1 VSVLAGREVSLT
13 DGEAR
18 ALLAIPADRWVRS
31 ADAGR
36 RAIVRRLVENGL
48 LVTDEPDEALAE
60 LRSRDERLASPP
72 WNRYAALFHAM
83 TQWRGVVV
91 ELAEPPSPSSK
102 PRPARWW
109 PPHHFHA
116 SPGPIAVQGLPP
128 AALDRP
134 LYDLL
139 RARKTTRGYD
149 DGATLAAGE
158 LATILGAVW
167 GCHGVLDL
175 GAGVALLKKT
185 SPSGGGQHPV
195 EVYPLVRA
203 VEDVEPGL
211 YHYSVERHELELLE
225 RIPAGDV
232 ATLIVGFTAGQP
244 HYAKAQVLFL
254 MAARFARNH
263 WKYPAHEKAF
273 RTLLM
278 DAAHLSQTFY
288 LVCTQLGLGAFVT
301 GAINDADIDRRLGL
315 EAFGESTLLAC
326 GCGRPVPSEREP
338 RFQPY
343 EATAAAAVQSGD
355 GLGARPEQGGA
366 EFLPDIP

>member
-1 VSVLAGREVSLT
+1 VSVLAAREVPLT
-13 DGEAR
+13 DEEAR
-18 ALLAIPADRWVRS
+18 VLLSVPADRWIRT
-31 ADAGR
+31 ARAGDR
-36 RAIVRRLVENGL
+36 TIVRRLLESGL
-48 LVTDEPDEALAE
+48 LVTDEPDDALAE

-83 TQWRGVVV
+83 TQWHGVVV

-116 SPGPIAVQGLPP
+116 SPAPIAVQRLPP
-128 AALDRP
+128 ADLERP
-134 LYDLL
+134 LYDTL

-149 DGATLAAGE
+149 DRAALAAGE
-158 LATILGAVW
+158 LATILAAVW
-167 GCHGVLDL
+167 GCHGILDL

-232 ATLIVGFTAGQP
+232 ATLIVDFTAGQP
-244 HYAKAQVLFL
+244 HYARAQVLFL
-254 MAARFARNH
+254 MTARFARNH

-288 LVCTQLGLGAFVT
+288 LVCTDLGLGAFVT
-301 GAINDADIDRRLGL
+301 GAINDADIDLRLGL
-315 EAFGESTLLAC
+315 DAFGESTLLAC

-343 EATAAAAVQSGD
+343 GAT
-355 GLGARPEQGGA
+355 PEQGGD
-366 EFLPDIP
+366 EFLPDIE